1 MRFLK
6 ILKRGASSA
15 AFYDA
20 VRYIDLATGRKE
32 RWTSAFLI
40 HQHMTLNN
48 ILKWTGFLAVVLGA
62 AFTSLRIDPLNIYFL
77 NLGAALCLIWSIRIR
92 EWNLVIV
99 NGVLLAIYIFGLLW
113 TSYLDMPVDFFR
125 NAS

>member
-1 MRFLK
+1 M
-6 ILKRGASSA
+6 
-15 AFYDA
+15 
-20 VRYIDLATGRKE
+20 
-32 RWTSAFLI
+32 
-40 HQHMTLNN
+40 
-48 ILKWTGFLAVVLGA
+48 VLGA

-77 NLGAALCLIWSIRIR
+77 NLGAALYLIWSIRIR

-99 NGVLLAIYIFGLLW
+99 NGVLLAIYVFGLLW

>member
-1 MRFLK
+1 
-6 ILKRGASSA
+6 
-15 AFYDA
+15 
-20 VRYIDLATGRKE
+20 
-32 RWTSAFLI
+32 
-40 HQHMTLNN
+40 
-48 ILKWTGFLAVVLGA
+48 VVLGA

-77 NLGAALCLIWSIRIR
+77 NLGAALYLIWSIRIR

-99 NGVLLAIYIFGLLW
+99 NGVLLAIYVFGLLW

>member
-1 MRFLK
+1 
-6 ILKRGASSA
+6 
-15 AFYDA
+15 
-20 VRYIDLATGRKE
+20 
-32 RWTSAFLI
+32 
-40 HQHMTLNN
+40 
-48 ILKWTGFLAVVLGA
+48 LAVVLGA

-77 NLGAALCLIWSIRIR
+77 NLGAALYLIWSIRIR

-99 NGVLLAIYIFGLLW
+99 NGVLLAIYVFGLLW

>member
-1 MRFLK
+1 M
-6 ILKRGASSA
+6 
-15 AFYDA
+15 
-20 VRYIDLATGRKE
+20 
-32 RWTSAFLI
+32 
-40 HQHMTLNN
+40 
-48 ILKWTGFLAVVLGA
+48 AVVLGA

-77 NLGAALCLIWSIRIR
+77 NLGAALYLIWSIRIR

-99 NGVLLAIYIFGLLW
+99 NGVLLAIYVFGLLW

>member
-1 MRFLK
+1 MN
-6 ILKRGASSA
+6 
-15 AFYDA
+15 
-20 VRYIDLATGRKE
+20 
-32 RWTSAFLI
+32 
-40 HQHMTLNN
+40 LNN
-48 ILKWTGFLAVVLGA
+48 ILKWTGCLAVVLGA

-113 TSYLDMPVDFFR
+113 TGYLDMPVDFFR